1 MHLRTAAQDK
11 TAMASLLHCFWS
23 EDDGVL
29 SFEWTLLVTLL
40 AIGVVGGLAGARDA
54 VMDEL
59 GDVAEAMLALD
70 GTYTIAYPLEL
81 QIAENGGAPVVVGRA
96 SDSGFFDVLIV
107 QDCARVTTEIAPV
120 P

>member
-70 GTYTIAYPLEL
+70 GTYTIVSIRWNCRSPKTGARRSSW
-81 QIAENGGAPVVVGRA
+81 AEQATRA
-96 SDSGFFDVLIV
+96 FLT
-107 QDCARVTTEIAPV
+107 C
-120 P
+120 